1 MPDLITDTDQV
12 TPDWLEGVLR
22 RAGCLPR
29 GRVHGLRASARETT
43 TSRVLRLSVQYA
55 GEAPD
60 TAPRRLLLK
69 LSRPGFHP
77 QFGEQEVAFYT
88 QVAPAMPHPPIV
100 RCYDAAYCPD
110 RKQSHLLLG
119 DLSET
124 HAGVASRPPAPR
136 ETCARIV
143 RCLARFHAFW
153 WDHPRLG
160 RDIGSPP
167 EPPNVARLEE
177 HVAGFLSFLGDQLS
191 GDQQRIYRQVART
204 AGDRWQRRLASGRH
218 LALIHG
224 DAHFE
229 NFLVPHHES
238 DAIRIIDWQFWNV
251 SVGPQDLAFMIAR
264 NWTRDQRRGLELDLL
279 RLYHQEL
286 VCCGV
291 EGYTWEL
298 CWSDYRE
305 WAIENVLIPMWQ
317 WVGQLTPSTDWDG
330 LRQAFDAFEDLA
342 CEEAL

>member
-1 MPDLITDTDQV
+1 MPDLITGTDQV
-12 TPDWLEGVLR
+12 TPDWLEGVLQ

-29 GRVHGLRASARETT
+29 GRVRELQASAQETT

-60 TAPRRLLLK
+60 AAPWRLLLK

-110 RKQSHLLLG
+110 RKQSHLLLE

-124 HAGVASRPPAPR
+124 HAGVGSRPPAPR

-204 AGDRWQRRLASGRH
+204 AGDRWQRRFASGRH

-229 NFLVPHHES
+229 NFLVPHHER
-238 DAIRIIDWQFWNV
+238 DAIRIIDWQFWNT

-264 NWTRDQRRGLELDLL
+264 NWTREQRRGLELDLL

-291 EGYTWEL
+291 EGYTWER
-298 CWSDYRE
+298 CWNDYRE
-305 WAIENVLIPMWQ
+305 WAVENVLIPMWQ
-317 WVGQLTPSTDWDG
+317 WVGQLTPTTDWDG

-342 CEEAL
+342 CKEVL